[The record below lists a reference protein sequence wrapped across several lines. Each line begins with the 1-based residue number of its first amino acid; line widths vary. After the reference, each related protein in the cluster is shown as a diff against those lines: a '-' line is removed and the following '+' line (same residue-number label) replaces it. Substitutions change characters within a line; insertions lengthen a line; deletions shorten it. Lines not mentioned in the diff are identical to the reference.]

1 MSASALVKNRV
12 KNMIRKIRYSQR
24 YKAEHSW
31 LKSYHLFS
39 FASYQDR
46 GNMNFGTLRVFND
59 DYVDGNSGFG
69 AHSHDNMEIV
79 TIVHQGTI
87 THQDSI
93 GNSGNIKSGEVQYMS
108 AGTGVTHA
116 ELNQAD
122 EPIHLYQIWIF
133 PEEQNLTP
141 QYAQQDFSSSPA
153 NTLVAVASGQ
163 DKPGAIKIRANSTI
177 YTANIDPGNTVR
189 HKLVSGRGL
198 FIYIKE
204 GSVDINGMRFE
215 KEDQA
220 RITDETDILIK
231 SATNTELVAIEVPMH
246 LPF

>member
-1 MSASALVKNRV
+1 
-12 KNMIRKIRYSQR
+12 MIRKISAAQR
-24 YKAEHSW
+24 FKAEHGW

-39 FASYQDR
+39 FASYQER

-59 DYVDGNSGFG
+59 DYIDSNSGFG
-69 AHSHDNMEIV
+69 AHSHNNMEII
-79 TIVHQGTI
+79 TIVHKGTL

-133 PEEQNLTP
+133 PDEQNLTP
-141 QYAQQDFSSSPA
+141 QYAQQNFSNSLP
-153 NTLVAVASGQ
+153 NELVPVASGQ
-163 DKPGAIKIRANSTI
+163 DKSGAIKIRANTTI
-177 YTANIDPGNTVR
+177 YTANIKPNHTT
-189 HKLVSGRGL
+189 KLSLKSNRGL
-198 FIYIKE
+198 FVYIKE
-204 GSVDINGMRFE
+204 GSVNINGMQFV
-215 KEDQA
+215 KGDQA
-220 RITDETDILIK
+220 RITDESGVLFK
-231 SATNTELVAIEVPMH
+231 SETHTELVAIEVPMR